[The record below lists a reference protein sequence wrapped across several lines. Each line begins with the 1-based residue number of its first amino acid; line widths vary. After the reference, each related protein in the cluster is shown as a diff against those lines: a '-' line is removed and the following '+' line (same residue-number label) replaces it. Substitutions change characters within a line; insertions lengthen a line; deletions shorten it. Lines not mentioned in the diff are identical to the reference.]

1 MKISSKYS
9 NNVSTQEY
17 KEKQQIEGVE
27 LLPLT
32 LHTDDGGNFLEV
44 FRLQDGNVEGV
55 TNPFP
60 AKQISMSIMVPG
72 VIKAYHF
79 HEHQDDFWFTP
90 PSHRLIV
97 NMHDLREDS
106 PTFDQH
112 MRLIL
117 GGGKASILRIPA
129 GVAHGVKNSY
139 NHDMFLFYAT
149 TEQFNPDQPDE
160 QRLPWDAFGADVWE
174 VAKG

>member
-1 MKISSKYS
+1 MNISSKYTS
-9 NNVSTQEY
+9 NASTQSY
-17 KEKQQIEGVE
+17 KEKSSIDGVE

-32 LHTDDGGNFLEV
+32 LHNDDGGNFLEV
-44 FRLQDGNVEGV
+44 FRLNNGEVSGLATTFQ
-55 TNPFP
+55 

-72 VIKAYHF
+72 VVKAYHF
-79 HEHQDDFWFTP
+79 HENQDDLWFTP
-90 PSHRLIV
+90 PTHRLLV

-112 MRLIL
+112 VRLVL

-129 GVAHGVKNSY
+129 GVAHGVKNCY
-139 NHDMFLFYAT
+139 THDMFLFYAT
-149 TEQFNPDQPDE
+149 SEQFNAEAPDE
-160 QRLPWDAFGADVWE
+160 QRLDWDAFGTEVWD